1 MSTSTRSAI
10 EEELRLL
17 DLAVQSTLCEERRL
31 RGELIRQSRLRQE
44 LTSARVDLLLTLSKL
59 RRLDA
64 GTQP

>member
-17 DLAVQSTLCEERRL
+17 DLAVQSALCEERRL